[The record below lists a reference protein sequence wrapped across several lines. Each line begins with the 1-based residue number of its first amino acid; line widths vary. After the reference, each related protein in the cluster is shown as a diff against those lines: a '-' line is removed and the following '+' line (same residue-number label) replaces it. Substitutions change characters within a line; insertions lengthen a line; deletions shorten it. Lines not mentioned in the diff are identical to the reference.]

1 MDEAEQPADP
11 VRTPLAEMTAR
22 RRRRRRWLIGGAALV
37 ALLTVVAVAVA
48 RLQPQVKAVP
58 ASDTTVLSVGNLRNS
73 VSATGTVASANSFKV
88 YSNQAYAVRHIYV
101 EVGQSVAVG
110 DRLLDLDTAT
120 LDKQVASKTAAMDQA
135 AGTSAAAVN
144 AARDKYDLARKALSD
159 GTNAGIVNATSA
171 VTNALNAWE
180 KAQQAADAYAD
191 TLDSDQNT
199 QVLTLKSALDNA
211 ENALATAQYSARKAA
226 SDLDAAKA
234 PLTSARQAYDAAK
247 AAVATAASADA
258 LATAKANL
266 DAAQKAYDALA
277 DVSRRADLALN
288 SAETVRDNADAQYEA
303 ALAGADTTLAD
314 LEKTAD
320 AAQDTYTNAQA
331 ALDAAEASAN
341 TEIQLALDALRSSE
355 ASASN
360 GVALQDLANL
370 TQDLSA
376 TTVTAPVAGTVT
388 AVYANV
394 GANAA
399 GLVFL
404 IEDTTRLVIDSSVK
418 EFDVVSVKPGMPVT
432 IQSDATRD
440 AVYEGRIASI
450 APASGKDA
458 TGKTITGSDI
468 QYATKVDVVPLDT
481 KLHIGMNVRLNY
493 VLAEQNGVFAVPL
506 DAVYTSPKAGSAVL
520 AAVKDARGATVL
532 QEFAVTTGLS
542 NDLSVAISG
551 RGIEEGL
558 RVINAPTKYTAGA
571 TVTVAG

>member
-226 SDLDAAKA
+226 SDLAA
-234 PLTSARQAYDAAK
+234 ARQAYDAAK

-258 LATAKANL
+258 LATAKTNL